1 MIIPVCKVTVFLSAD
16 KCIIPRNKMD
26 YLTFYSCMKKRKD
39 GFMGERSIV
48 LRPEIVELEAR
59 DPLASSLYVTD
70 IGFYPSALYHYRE
83 RTEPI
88 DEYVLIYCVSGSG
101 WYRVGEKGSASAKE
115 YQVSA
120 NEYFILP
127 AEVPHA
133 YGCNEDNPWTVYWV
147 HFQGEHAA
155 VYAKGA
161 QEPQRVM
168 PNMQSRIYHRNSI
181 FEEIFTTLSRD
192 NSIDALRFVSSLLHY
207 YLASMRYLSQ
217 YRQAEP
223 HETKAADEDAIVE
236 AAIHFLNEN
245 IGQHLSLSDMAS
257 YVGYSVS
264 HFSNIFRRKTGQSPL
279 NYFNQ
284 LKIQEATWMLEST
297 DIQINQLC
305 YKVGIDDPY
314 YFSRLFTRT
323 AGCSPQAYRRKYR
336 Q

>member
-1 MIIPVCKVTVFLSAD
+1 
-16 KCIIPRNKMD
+16 MD
-26 YLTFYSCMKKRKD
+26 YLTFSNSMKKRKD

-48 LRPEIVELEAR
+48 LRPEIVELEAQ
-59 DPLASSLYVTD
+59 DQLASSLYVTD
-70 IGFYPSALYHYRE
+70 IGFYPSAQYHYRE

-101 WYRVGEKGSASAKE
+101 WYRVGEKGAASAKE
-115 YQVSA
+115 YQVKA

-127 AEVPHA
+127 ADMPHA
-133 YGCNEDNPWTVYWV
+133 YGCSEEDPWTIYWV

-161 QEPQRVM
+161 QQPQRVT
-168 PNMQSRIYHRNSI
+168 PNIQSRISHRNSI

-207 YLASMRYLSQ
+207 YLASMRYLLQ

-223 HETKAADEDAIVE
+223 PEPKATDNDAIVE

-245 IGQHLSLSDMAS
+245 IGQRLSLGDMAT

-264 HFSNIFRRKTGQSPL
+264 HFSNIFRKKTGQSPV
-279 NYFNQ
+279 NYFNH
-284 LKIQEATWMLEST
+284 LKIQEAISMLQTT

-314 YFSRLFTRT
+314 YFSRLFTRIT
-323 AGCSPQAYRRKYR
+323 GCSPQAYRREHR